1 VKYII
6 AGGRNYALSNEDT
19 DRLDRIKGEMTEVV
33 TGGAKGA
40 DSDGE
45 VWAELEGVPVRRFP
59 AEWKRYGRGAGIV
72 RNREMVEYADAAVV
86 FPGGRGTESLYELAR
101 KAKLVIYDWRV

>member
-1 VKYII
+1 VKYIL

-19 DRLDRIKGEMTEVV
+19 DRLGGIKGEMTEVV

-45 VWAELEGVPVRRFP
+45 VWAELERIPVRRFP
-59 AEWKRYGRGAGIV
+59 ADWTKYGRAAGIV

-101 KAKLVIYDWRV
+101 KANLVIYDWRV